1 MNFKEVQSSLTPADE
16 RRAVAHEQ
24 GSGWGTPIPPSADV
38 EYANRLG
45 VEYFSLKLDCG
56 QGVLR
61 PRAVPDKEKRV

>member
-1 MNFKEVQSSLTPADE
+1 MNFREVQSSLTPADE
-16 RRAVAHEQ
+16 RQAVAREQ

-45 VEYFSLKLDCG
+45 VEYFSLKLDYG

-61 PRAVPDKEKRV
+61 PRSVPDKEKRA